1 MSGQGENRGTI
12 LDYPLPVFR
21 FEVRFTVSADHP
33 GASGERLLCGG
44 AFSECSGLE
53 ATMEP
58 KAIKAGGRNYG
69 EIQRAGR
76 VSFST
81 VILKR
86 GVTRNRDLWKWFE
99 LVAKGAYA
107 YRLKAEV
114 TLFDFDVNGEKK
126 PVMAWE
132 MLNALPTKFK
142 TADFNSTFTQAA
154 IEELHFVHEGLIH
167 KDNLEQ
173 ETGE

>member
-1 MSGQGENRGTI
+1 MTEQAENRGTL

-21 FEVRFTVSADHP
+21 FEVRFTVSTENS
-33 GASGERLLCGG
+33 GVSGERLLCGG

-58 KAIKAGGRNYG
+58 KAIKAGGMNYG

-76 VSFST
+76 VSFAT
-81 VILKR
+81 IILKR
-86 GVTRNRDLWKWFE
+86 GVTRNRDLWKWFK
-99 LVAKGAYA
+99 LVSNGAYA
-107 YRLKAEV
+107 FRLKAEI
-114 TLFDFDVNGEKK
+114 TLFDFDRNGEKQ

-132 MLNALPTKFK
+132 MKNALPTKFR
-142 TADFNSTFTQAA
+142 TADFDATSTQAA

-167 KDNLEQ
+167 KESL
-173 ETGE
+173 

>member
-1 MSGQGENRGTI
+1 MSENESI

-21 FEVRFTVSADHP
+21 FRVKFTVSTEN
-33 GASGERLLCGG
+33 SGSSGNERLLCGG

-76 VSFST
+76 VTFGT
-81 VILKR
+81 VVLKR
-86 GVTRNRDLWKWFE
+86 GVTRNRDLWKWFQ
-99 LVAKGAYA
+99 LVGNGAYA
-107 YRLKAEV
+107 YRLTAEI
-114 TLFDFDVNGEKK
+114 TLLDFDRDGRET
-126 PVMAWE
+126 PVMAWQ
-132 MLNALPTKFK
+132 MQNAMPVKFK
-142 TADFNSTFTQAA
+142 AADFNSTFTQAA

-167 KDNLEQ
+167 VESL
-173 ETGE
+173 

>member
-1 MSGQGENRGTI
+1 MSDQPKRKETI

-21 FEVRFTVSADHP
+21 FKVRFTVATEKS
-33 GASGERLLCGG
+33 GVSGERLLCGG

-58 KAIKAGGRNYG
+58 KSIKAGGNNYG
-69 EIQRAGR
+69 EYQRAGR
-76 VSFST
+76 VNFST

-86 GVTRNRDLWKWFE
+86 GVTQNRDLWNWFH
-99 LVAKGAYA
+99 LVGNGAYA

-114 TLFDFDVNGEKK
+114 TLLDFDHNGKET
-126 PVMAWE
+126 PVMVWQ

-142 TADFNSTFTQAA
+142 AADFNSTFTQVA

-167 KDNLEQ
+167 EPTQ
-173 ETGE
+173 

>member
-1 MSGQGENRGTI
+1 MSDQETYRESV

-21 FEVRFTVSADHP
+21 FEVRFTVATENSRV
-33 GASGERLLCGG
+33 SGERLLCNGS
-44 AFSECSGLE
+44 FSECSGLE

-58 KAIKAGGRNYG
+58 KSIKAGGHNYG
-69 EIQRAGR
+69 DFQRAGR
-76 VSFST
+76 VSFAT

-86 GVTRNRDLWKWFE
+86 GVTRNRDLWKWFK
-99 LVAKGAYA
+99 LVAGGAYA

-114 TLFDFDVNGEKK
+114 TLFDFDREGGKT

-132 MLNALPTKFK
+132 MQNALPTKFK
-142 TADFNSTFTQAA
+142 TADFNSTFTQVA

-167 KDNLEQ
+167 KESL
-173 ETGE
+173 

>member
-1 MSGQGENRGTI
+1 MNEQSKKQESI

-21 FEVRFTVSADHP
+21 FHVRFTVSTENSKH
-33 GASGERLLCGG
+33 SGERLLCGG

-58 KAIKAGGRNYG
+58 KAIKAGGHNYG
-69 EIQRAGR
+69 EFQRAGK
-76 VSFST
+76 VNFAT

-86 GVTRNRDLWKWFE
+86 GVTKNRDLWNWFH
-99 LVAKGAYA
+99 LVGNGAYA

-114 TLFDFDVNGEKK
+114 TLLDFDHKGKESH
-126 PVMAWE
+126 VMVWK

-142 TADFNSTFTQAA
+142 AADFNSTFTQTA

-167 KDNLEQ
+167 ELSKN
-173 ETGE
+173 

>member
-1 MSGQGENRGTI
+1 MSGQGENRGNI

-21 FEVRFTVSADHP
+21 FEVRFSVSADHP
-33 GASGERLLCGG
+33 DAGGERLLCGG

-58 KAIKAGGRNYG
+58 KAIKAGGNNYG

-86 GVTRNRDLWKWFE
+86 GVTRNRDLWQWFE

-107 YRLKAEV
+107 FRLKAEV
-114 TLFDFDVNGEKK
+114 TLFDFDVKGEKK

-132 MLNALPTKFK
+132 MVNALPIKFK

-167 KDNLEQ
+167 KGNLES
-173 ETGE
+173 EN

>member
-1 MSGQGENRGTI
+1 MSDQPKHRETI

-21 FEVRFTVSADHP
+21 FRVKFTVSTENSSL
-33 GASGERLLCGG
+33 SGERLLCGG
-44 AFSECSGLE
+44 AFSECSGIE

-58 KAIKAGGRNYG
+58 KAIKAGGHNYG
-69 EIQRAGR
+69 EFQRAGR
-76 VSFST
+76 VNFST

-86 GVTRNRDLWKWFE
+86 GITKNRDLWSWFQ
-99 LVAKGAYA
+99 LIGNGAYA

-114 TLFDFDVNGEKK
+114 TLLDFDKK
-126 PVMAWE
+126 GRETPVMVWQ

-142 TADFNSTFTQAA
+142 AADFNSTFTQTA

-167 KDNLEQ
+167 EYFF
-173 ETGE
+173 

>member
-1 MSGQGENRGTI
+1 MSSEEEIRGTV

-21 FEVRFTVSADHP
+21 FEVRFTVSTENSSV
-33 GASGERLLCGG
+33 SGERLLCGG
-44 AFSECSGLE
+44 AFSECTGLD

-76 VSFST
+76 VSFAT

-86 GVTRNRDLWKWFE
+86 GVTVNRDLWKWFE
-99 LVAKGAYA
+99 LVSKGAYA
-107 YRLKAEV
+107 YRLNAEV
-114 TLFDFDVNGEKK
+114 TLFDFDVNGEKI

-132 MLNALPTKFK
+132 MINALPTKFK
-142 TADFNSTFTQAA
+142 TADFNATFSQVA
-154 IEELHFVHEGLIH
+154 IEELHFVHEGLVH
-167 KDNLEQ
+167 KDNL
-173 ETGE
+173 